1 MRGIYVKK
9 KPFLVGLLIFL
20 IIEIFIGGADS
31 IGFAVMRLIV
41 CFLFVYCVY
50 RGLNEE
56 FISNT
61 YLLFSIT
68 PLSLLLYSE
77 KMSSYY
83 FEKLEYKTWILAIIN
98 ILAFILT
105 LNYGIKKK
113 RNKISSNEEIIVANC
128 KSANITLHII
138 LITVISKIPFVASIL
153 GISFPLKSVL
163 GFFSFIGIA
172 LAFRTKKKWLI
183 AFTIIMNMV
192 SWVQDFNKTR
202 LMYLVMTVLVSLEA
216 YFIKT
221 KKDRARLIVGLGI
234 VAFFVLVVSFP
245 LKSFTRAGGS
255 FADFFGNM
263 AEISANAFTKYDAR
277 ISFSGPQIL
286 KMPYMYLVSAWNN
299 VQYVMNTQ
307 PECTYGLW
315 TLKPLLGYLQIDGR
329 FADYYQLIPSSSFN
343 TFTYIT
349 VLFKDFGYYGSIIG
363 SVFLGLYVSSRYSKM
378 KIEASGFDV
387 AAYGLVAMATL
398 EMFFSNHFF
407 SLSYPF
413 TVLIIGYLYK
423 KIFKLEGY

>member
-56 FISNT
+56 FISNP

-98 ILAFILT
+98 ILAFILA

-216 YFIKT
+216 YFIET
-221 KKDRARLIVGLGI
+221 KKDRARLIAGLGI

>member
-56 FISNT
+56 FISNP